1 MRFARLIIKLH
12 KEQKTEVVYTPESRI
27 RQPLKLLQEM
37 HNDLQAS
44 RELAW
49 CLLVRDIRSQYRRSF
64 LGITW
69 AILPPALTA
78 AGLTFASNTG
88 VLNIGKT
95 DIPYPAY
102 VMLGTVLWQTF
113 IEAFNSPQVAINT
126 SRPLLAQVKFPH
138 EAIILTQLGQILF
151 NLMLKLV
158 FVVLLFVLFRVS
170 VSWTI
175 IFAPLPIITL
185 MLLGTSIGLLLI
197 PLTNLVQDVSRA
209 MEVMIPVWFFLT
221 PVVYP
226 APSGGILSFVV
237 KLNPVT
243 PLFVTAR
250 EMITTGVL
258 SQPLGFLLMLVITLI
273 ILMLGWLVYRLAMP
287 FLIERIS

>member
-1 MRFARLIIKLH
+1 MSFE
-12 KEQKTEVVYTPESRI
+12 KENRQEEEVIVYTPESRI
-27 RQPLKLLQEM
+27 LHPLQLFKEMYHDLL
-37 HNDLQAS
+37 AC

-49 CLLVRDIRSQYRRSF
+49 RLFVRDIRGQYRRSF

-78 AGLTFASNTG
+78 AGFTFANNAG
-88 VLNIGKT
+88 LVNVGET

-113 IEAFNSPQVAINT
+113 LDSLNSPQTAVDT

-151 NLMLKLV
+151 NLGIKLI
-158 FVVLLFVLFRVS
+158 FVVALFVFFKVS

-175 IFAPLPIITL
+175 IFAPIAIINL
-185 MLLGTSIGLLLI
+185 ILLGAGIGLLLV
-197 PLTNLVQDVSRA
+197 PVNNLIQDVSRA
-209 MEVMIPVWFFLT
+209 MEIVTTVWFFLT
-221 PVVYP
+221 PVAYP
-226 APSGGILSFVV
+226 VPTSGIYSLIV

-243 PLFVTAR
+243 SLLVTAR
-250 EMITTGVL
+250 EMITTGLL
-258 SQPLGFLLMLVITLI
+258 SQLWSFIIVSLI
-273 ILMLGWLVYRLAMP
+273 SIIGLILGWLVYRLSMP
-287 FLIERIS
+287 YLIERIS

>member
-1 MRFARLIIKLH
+1 MNFEKKDRQEEII
-12 KEQKTEVVYTPESRI
+12 YTPESRI
-27 RQPLKLLQEM
+27 LHPLQLFKEMYRDLL
-37 HNDLQAS
+37 AS

-49 CLLVRDIRSQYRRSF
+49 RLLVRDIRGQYRRSF

-78 AGLTFASNTG
+78 AGFTFASNAG
-88 VLNIGKT
+88 LVNVGET

-113 IEAFNSPQVAINT
+113 LEALNSPQTAVDT

-151 NLMLKLV
+151 NLAIKLI
-158 FVVLLFVLFRVS
+158 FVVALFIVFQIS

-175 IFAPLPIITL
+175 ILAPIAIIAL
-185 MLLGTSIGLLLI
+185 IVLGIAIGLLLV
-197 PLTNLVQDVSRA
+197 PVNNLIQDVSRA
-209 MEVMIPVWFFLT
+209 MEVITLAWFFLT
-221 PVVYP
+221 PVAYP
-226 APSGGILSFVV
+226 IPTSGIQFWIV

-243 PLFVTAR
+243 PLLVTAR
-250 EMITTGVL
+250 EMITIGSL
-258 SQPLGFLLMLVITLI
+258 SQLGSFVIVSIISLFGLI
-273 ILMLGWLVYRLAMP
+273 FGWLVYRLAMP
-287 FLIERIS
+287 YLIERIS

>member
-1 MRFARLIIKLH
+1 MSFE
-12 KEQKTEVVYTPESRI
+12 KENRQEVVIYTPESRI
-27 RQPLKLLQEM
+27 LHPLQLFKEMYRDLL
-37 HNDLQAS
+37 AS

-49 CLLVRDIRSQYRRSF
+49 RLLVRDIRGQYRRSF

-69 AILPPALTA
+69 AILPSALTA
-78 AGLTFASNTG
+78 AGFTFANNAG
-88 VLNIGKT
+88 LVKVGET

-113 IEAFNSPQVAINT
+113 LDALNSPQTAVDT

-151 NLMLKLV
+151 NLGIKLI

-175 IFAPLPIITL
+175 ILAPIAIINL
-185 MLLGTSIGLLLI
+185 IMLGTGIGLLLV
-197 PLTNLVQDVSRA
+197 PVNNLIQDVSRA
-209 MEVMIPVWFFLT
+209 MEIVTLIWFFLT
-221 PVVYP
+221 PIAYP
-226 APSGGILSFVV
+226 IPTSGIHSLIV

-243 PLFVTAR
+243 SLLVTTR
-250 EMITTGVL
+250 EMITTGLL
-258 SQPLGFLLMLVITLI
+258 SQLWSFIIVSFISIIGLI
-273 ILMLGWLVYRLAMP
+273 LGWLVYRLSMP
-287 FLIERIS
+287 YLIERIS